1 MQIGQFASAKNYSK
15 VAPGVYDG
23 VVVKC
28 EVVMDQA
35 NPEAPFV
42 DKYGKKRL
50 RVEVE
55 LEHVKGDDGGPVT
68 LTRQLPISY
77 GKNNLTGT
85 HAALAVLIEAVM
97 DIPAGNPAQGHV
109 TTEQLTGKR
118 VQIIAK
124 NVTKDD
130 KTYSNIV
137 DFLAPKKAPAVLPQF
152 VHQPRP
158 AEVGTTDDPADGDD
172 SWPDAP

>member
-28 EVVMDQA
+28 EVVMDPDK
-35 NPEAPFV
+35 PEAPLV

-50 RVEVE
+50 LVEIV
-55 LEHVKGDDGGPVT
+55 LDNVRDDAGGPIT
-68 LTRQLPISY
+68 LARRLPISY
-77 GKNNLTGT
+77 GKNNSTGT
-85 HAALAVLIEAVM
+85 HAALAVLIEAAM
-97 DIPAGNPAQGHV
+97 DVRAGNPAQGHV
-109 TTEQLTGKR
+109 TTEQLEGKR
-118 VQIIAK
+118 LQVLTK

-137 DFLAPKKAPAVLPQF
+137 DFLAPKKAPAVPPQF